1 MDHLEK
7 IIKLVDE
14 GAERAIE
21 IRRDIHQHTEL
32 AFHEERTSALVR
44 RELDA
49 MGVYRPVQ

>member
-21 IRRDIHQHTEL
+21 IRRDIHQHPEL
-32 AFHEERTSALVR
+32 AFHDECACETGTGCDGNSI
-44 RELDA
+44 
-49 MGVYRPVQ
+49 